1 MQLMMGGDVA
11 AEVNP
16 ALVSTWI
23 SFDESLTPSLDEEA
37 LVAWA
42 KQLEVACD
50 TVGTERTYTRPDGK
64 VITVAGGPY
73 GWLTDGEA
81 LLELVKE
88 GVANGTVGAVDIPCK
103 NHRHRVQRRRRA
115 GLVGALLRHRPLRAA
130 RALLR

>member
-16 ALVSTWI
+16 ASSPPGSASTRTYA
-23 SFDESLTPSLDEEA
+23 LLDEEA
-37 LVAWA
+37 LIAWA
-42 KQLEVACD
+42 KQLEAACD
-50 TVGTERTYTRPDGK
+50 TVGTERTTRPDGK
-64 VITVAGGPY
+64 VITVAGGRC

-81 LLELVKE
+81 LLELVKAWRTE
-88 GVANGTVGAVDIPCK
+88 PSAQWTSLQ

-130 RALLR
+130 RALLMKPAR